1 MKKLL
6 ALLLISLLPALAN
19 AAQVSV
25 RLIHATGSGGAAP
38 EAEMAADAARLKKAF
53 GYSDYKILF
62 RHNATMNDGDI
73 KQFELIQKLALRLKL
88 LKGTSTSYLM
98 RCEMLN
104 ADKSLMET
112 TVTIASGSSYFIT
125 GPEYDKGQLLIS
137 VAVK

>member
-6 ALLLISLLPALAN
+6 ALTLISLLPALAG
-19 AAQVSV
+19 AAQVSI
-25 RLIHATGSGGAAP
+25 RLIHATSGAGAAT
-38 EAEMAADAARLKKAF
+38 EAELATDAARLKKAF
-53 GYSDYKILF
+53 GYEDYKILS
-62 RHNATMNDGDI
+62 RHNVTMGEGDI
-73 KQFELIQKLALRLKL
+73 KQFPLLQKLALRLKL
-88 LKGTSTSYLM
+88 LGGTAASYLM
-98 RCEMLN
+98 RCEMLH

>member
-6 ALLLISLLPALAN
+6 ALMLISLLPTFAD

-25 RLIHATGSGGAAP
+25 RLIHATGGAGAAP
-38 EAEMAADAARLKKAF
+38 EADLATDAPRLKKAF
-53 GYSDYKILF
+53 GYSDYKILS
-62 RHNATMNDGDI
+62 RHSATMRDGDI
-73 KQFELIQKLALRLKL
+73 KQFELIQKFALRLKL
-88 LKGTSTSYLM
+88 LQGTTTSYLM
-98 RCEMLN
+98 RCEMLH